1 MNIYNSTL
9 FNYPTYNKISSVPIN
24 AQIYFWLT
32 YFTFNVLR
40 WGDFYQDYAY
50 SLKSNLIGFPIH
62 ITLCYLFIFIFLP
75 KLFQGKVFEF
85 FSLITLSLSV
95 AVLLKFQLTFS
106 FLSEDV
112 LPEYTAITSN
122 ITFSYLIQTVLGE
135 VYVITFVSCIKLV
148 IDWTKQREFLLNTNK
163 ILLENELK
171 YLRSQIQPH
180 FFFNTLNNL
189 YSLTIDK
196 SDKAPDLILKLSDLM
211 KYFLYETGKEYQS
224 LSNEIKHIKDYIDIE
239 KLRYNEELKVS
250 FNIRGAVKK
259 TMIRPLLLIPLVEN
273 AFKHG
278 ARNSK
283 KNSYITI
290 DLKINSSEIN
300 FKVENSFS
308 KSTKPIKVQVG
319 GIGLANIKKR
329 LEINYGKENFSL
341 NTFEEKNKYIAELIV
356 KLKND

>member
-9 FNYPTYNKISSVPIN
+9 FTYPTYNKISSIKIN
-24 AQIYFWLT
+24 TQIYFWLT

-40 WGDFYQDYAY
+40 WGVFYQDYAY

-135 VYVITFVSCIKLV
+135 VYVISFVSCIKLV

-250 FNIRGAVKK
+250 FNVRGAVKK